1 MYLGTGKK
9 RNGTYILEFSKSPK
23 KNWTQWLE
31 LSEVESVYLS
41 DLKRAIK
48 DAELAPN
55 MPTKLSLLAK
65 VNDIKTR
72 IDSDK
77 TLSLSFRQAAVDL
90 F

>member
-9 RNGTYILEFSKSPK
+9 RNGTYTLEFSKSPK
-23 KNWTQWLE
+23 KTWTQWLE

-41 DLKRAIK
+41 ELRRAIK

-55 MPTKLSLLAK
+55 MPAKLSLLAK
-65 VNDIKTR
+65 VNEIKTR
-72 IDSDK
+72 IDSDNA
-77 TLSLSFRQAAVDL
+77 LSMSFRQAAIDL